1 MYPGY
6 YAYQQQPQQ
15 HMVAHHILPANLP
28 SPSSQGSDTVGTP
41 PTETMSYPHPNAN
54 GKRLSPAM
62 SAPGDFN
69 RKRVRI
75 EDSAASP
82 SAERDETKPKSTR
95 GSRACTVCRRLK
107 MKCVG
112 AEQKPPCQ
120 RCRTG
125 GHECIFEESNRGKRT
140 ANPRKHEVLTKT
152 IRKMEQTL
160 DTVLKSI
167 GNPAMTSGMVSR
179 SPSPTS
185 SGQAAQ
191 TQALLASPSPPPQS
205 LFPPQPTKEPPTSS
219 PKLHSLPD
227 NPLNPLGLL
236 AEASLANR
244 KAYGVSSSFTAR
256 PADPDPNRRLGVASD
271 NYFRPG
277 PMSILPLRRLYIER
291 QIQPEMLSFVST
303 DEVVALFKI
312 YFDHMNVRIQNS
324 PMSILRLI
332 SSQMHCGLLDREFHT
347 PSLVCSR
354 SPFLLTTIC
363 AIASKFYPV
372 RADLHGKL
380 SDIAQKLAFSVPAKG
395 YKSLEI
401 IQAYLLL
408 TLWGCGAVERYEY
421 DKTWLLLG
429 MAIRMATDMNL
440 HRKTT
445 VKSDDTAEGRARDK
459 EVHNRERT
467 WYLCFALDRSTSAQM
482 GKPHSI
488 REDSVIRNVLEWIRS
503 PDATTGDSLLA
514 AYVEL
519 QRIVSRSLDFLYSG
533 TNTPSGLQTDCDY
546 LLIIKTIETQMYAW
560 QHEWTGARQF
570 QTDDEVIKAYRSTMM
585 KFYFHYYMLVINSFG
600 LQDAMEHSSVDIP
613 HFFARVHSAATA
625 VSAIARDELAP
636 RGYLRYSP
644 DSHFVFLSY
653 AVLSLLKLIR
663 PEFQTFIENE
673 QKIVELVKDVATVLG
688 EIAINSHH
696 TPALYSTFLRA
707 LISARTDGVQQQ
719 QHQQQQGQ
727 HQLQQHQAPGA
738 DAVESDDALQQT
750 DVGMVPNS
758 TLFSGNPSISVSG
771 VNGMNDYQFAS
782 EMGPPLDISTFPPTM
797 APLPPDDGMNMFS
810 MENFLSNG
818 FWDSVLVPGYSD
830 TMEGLSGGFV
840 FGAGGSGL
848 ITPGLLP
855 SPVPSG
861 STTPARQD
869 PNAAID
875 FGQQNLNVA
884 MMHRK

>member
-1 MYPGY
+1 MPPSRSPQIDPALSLYPGY
-6 YAYQQQPQQ
+6 YSYPQQPQQ
-15 HMVAHHILPANLP
+15 HMAAHHLLSTNLP
-28 SPSSQGSDTVGTP
+28 SPSSQGSDTIGTP
-41 PTETMSYPHPNAN
+41 PTESMSYPHANAN
-54 GKRLSPAM
+54 GKRLSPAVVA
-62 SAPGDFN
+62 SGDSN
-69 RKRVRI
+69 RKKVKI
-75 EDSAASP
+75 DDGAASP
-82 SAERDETKPKSTR
+82 SAEKDGSKPKSTR
-95 GSRACTVCRRLK
+95 GSRACMVCRRLK

-112 AEQKPPCQ
+112 AEQKPPCN
-120 RCRTG
+120 RCRTS
-125 GHECIFEESNRGKRT
+125 GHECIFEESNRGRRPV
-140 ANPRKHEVLTKT
+140 NPRKHEMLTKS

-167 GNPAMTSGMVSR
+167 GNPSMNSSGMVSR
-179 SPSPTS
+179 SPSLTP

-205 LFPPQPTKEPPTSS
+205 LFPPQSAKEPPTAS

-227 NPLNPLGLL
+227 NALNPLGLL

-244 KAYGVSSSFTAR
+244 KAHGVSSSFTAR
-256 PADPDPNRRLGVASD
+256 PTEPDPNRRLGVASD

-277 PMSILPLRRLYIER
+277 PMTILPLRRLYIER

-303 DEVVALFKI
+303 EEVVALFKI
-312 YFDHMNVRIQNS
+312 YFDHMN
-324 PMSILRLI
+324 
-332 SSQMHCGLLDREFHT
+332 MHCGLLDRQFHT

-363 AIASKFYPV
+363 AIASKFYTV

-380 SDIAQKLAFSVPAKG
+380 SDIAQKLAFSVAARG

-440 HRKTT
+440 HRKTA
-445 VKSDDTAEGRARDK
+445 VKGDDTAEGRARDR

-488 REDSVIRNVLEWIRS
+488 REDSIIRNVLEWIRS

-546 LLIIKTIETQMYAW
+546 LLIIKTIETQICAW
-560 QHEWTGARQF
+560 QHEWTGVRQF
-570 QTDDEVIKAYRSTMM
+570 QTGIDDEVIKAYRSTMM
-585 KFYFHYYMLVINSFG
+585 KFYFHYYTLVVNSFG
-600 LQDAMEHSSVDIP
+600 LQNAMERSPVDIP
-613 HFFARVHSAATA
+613 HFFARVHTSATA
-625 VSAIARDELAP
+625 VSTIARDELAP
-636 RGYLRYSP
+636 RGYLKYSP

-663 PEFQTFIENE
+663 PEFQPFIENE
-673 QKIVELVKDVATVLG
+673 QRIVELVKDVATVLG
-688 EIAINSHH
+688 EIAVSSHH

-719 QHQQQQGQ
+719 QQAQQ
-727 HQLQQHQAPGA
+727 QLQQPLQHPPSSGC
-738 DAVESDDALQQT
+738 AVEIDDSTQQT
-750 DVGMVPNS
+750 VMGMMPNS
-758 TLFSGNPSISVSG
+758 TLLPGNPMISVNG
-771 VNGMNDYQFAS
+771 NGMNDYEFPG
-782 EMGPPLDISTFPPTM
+782 EMGPAEDITTFPPTM
-797 APLPPDDGMNMFS
+797 APLPPDDGMNMYS
-810 MENFLSNG
+810 MEHWLSNG
-818 FWDSVLVPGYSD
+818 FWDSLLVPGYSD
-830 TMEGLSGGFV
+830 AMEGLSGGFV

-861 STTPARQD
+861 CNTPARPD
-869 PNAAID
+869 PNGAMD

>member
-1 MYPGY
+1 MSMHHHDHIPQPPSNMPQSRSPQIDPALSLYPGY
-6 YAYQQQPQQ
+6 YSYQQQPQQ
-15 HMVAHHILPANLP
+15 HMVTHHLPADLP
-28 SPSSQGSDTVGTP
+28 SPSSQGSDTIGTP
-41 PTETMSYPHPNAN
+41 PTDSMSYPHPGTN
-54 GKRLSPAM
+54 GKRLS
-62 SAPGDFN
+62 SAIGAGGDSS
-69 RKRVRI
+69 RKKAKT
-75 EDSAASP
+75 DDNAGSP
-82 SAERDETKPKSTR
+82 SAEKDGSKPKSTR
-95 GSRACTVCRRLK
+95 GSRACMVCRRLK

-112 AEQKPPCQ
+112 AEQKPPCR
-120 RCRTG
+120 RCQNS
-125 GHECIFEESNRGKRT
+125 GHECIFEESNRGKR
-140 ANPRKHEVLTKT
+140 P
-152 IRKMEQTL
+152 QTL

-167 GNPAMTSGMVSR
+167 GNPNMTSSGMVSR
-179 SPSPTS
+179 SPSLTP

-205 LFPPQPTKEPPTSS
+205 LFPPHLPRNLQQRRPSYIRS
-219 PKLHSLPD
+219 PITPWQIARRTVFLHPSP
-227 NPLNPLGLL
+227 
-236 AEASLANR
+236 
-244 KAYGVSSSFTAR
+244 AR
-256 PADPDPNRRLGVASD
+256 PTEPDPNRRLGVASD

-277 PMSILPLRRLYIER
+277 PMTILPAATI
-291 QIQPEMLSFVST
+291 MLSFVST
-303 DEVVALFKI
+303 EEVVALFK
-312 YFDHMNVRIQNS
+312 
-324 PMSILRLI
+324 MS
-332 SSQMHCGLLDREFHT
+332 MHCGLLDRQFHT

-363 AIASKFYPV
+363 AIASKFYSV

-380 SDIAQKLAFSVPAKG
+380 SDIAQKLAFSVAARG

-408 TLWGCGAVERYEY
+408 TLWGCGCR
-421 DKTWLLLG
+421 

-445 VKSDDTAEGRARDK
+445 EGRARDK

-546 LLIIKTIETQMYAW
+546 LLIIKTIRDANFTL
-560 QHEWTGARQF
+560 TPLGV
-570 QTDDEVIKAYRSTMM
+570 DDEVIKAYRSTMM
-585 KFYFHYYMLVINSFG
+585 KFYFHYYTARFHTS
-600 LQDAMEHSSVDIP
+600 AM
-613 HFFARVHSAATA
+613 A
-625 VSAIARDELAP
+625 VSTIARDELAP
-636 RGYLRYSP
+636 RGYLKYSP

-663 PEFQTFIENE
+663 PEFQPFIENE
-673 QKIVELVKDVATVLG
+673 QRIVDLVKDVATVLG
-688 EIAINSHH
+688 EIAVSSHH

-719 QHQQQQGQ
+719 QQAQQQVQQ
-727 HQLQQHQAPGA
+727 QLQHEPTGG
-738 DAVESDDALQQT
+738 VGMDDAAQQA
-750 DVGMVPNS
+750 DMGMMPNP
-758 TLFSGNPSISVSG
+758 TLFPGNPNISVNG
-771 VNGMNDYQFAS
+771 LNGMNDYQYAG
-782 EMGPPLDISTFPPTM
+782 EMGPVEDISTFPPTM
-797 APLPPDDGMNMFS
+797 APLPPDDGMNMYS
-810 MENFLSNG
+810 MEQWFSNG

-830 TMEGLSGGFV
+830 AMEGLSGGFV

-861 STTPARQD
+861 CNTPARPG
-869 PNAAID
+869 PNVAMD